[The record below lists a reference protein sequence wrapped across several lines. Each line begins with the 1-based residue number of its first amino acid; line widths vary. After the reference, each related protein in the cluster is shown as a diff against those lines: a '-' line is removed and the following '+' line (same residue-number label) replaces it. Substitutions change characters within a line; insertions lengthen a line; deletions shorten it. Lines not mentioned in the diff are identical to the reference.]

1 MSWLEKLLDRNRL
14 IGSTKRRVPDG
25 VWVQCPACEQT
36 VYRLALEQ
44 NQQVCPKCSH
54 HLRIGARE
62 RLTQFLDQ
70 DGQSELGAELEAQD
84 PLNFKDNK
92 RYKDRLTQAKK
103 QTGESEA
110 VVVLKGQLY
119 GMPIVA
125 CAFDF
130 SFMAGSMGSVAG
142 ARFVRAVD
150 SAIAS
155 NCALVCFA
163 TSGGAR
169 MQESLMALMQMA
181 KVSAALKQLADAK
194 LPYVSVLTNPTLG
207 GVSASLAMLGD
218 IIVAEPEA
226 IAGFAGR
233 RVIEQTVR
241 EKLPDDFQ
249 CSEFMLERGA
259 IDMIVDRRELRAKLA
274 KLIAMLTGSPTIEDK
289 SLIV

>member
-1 MSWLEKLLDRNRL
+1 MSWLERLLDSNRL
-14 IGSTKRRVPDG
+14 MASAKRRVPEG
-25 VWVQCPACEQT
+25 VWVQCPACEET
-36 VYRLALEQ
+36 LYRITLER
-44 NQQVCPKCSH
+44 NHKVCPKCNH

-62 RLTQFLDQ
+62 RLTQFLDH
-70 DGQSELGAELEAQD
+70 DGQSELGEKLEAQD
-84 PLNFKDNK
+84 PLNFKDSK
-92 RYKDRLTQAKK
+92 RYKERLAQAKK
-103 QTGESEA
+103 QTRESEA
-110 VVVLKGQLY
+110 VVVLKGQLH
-119 GMPIVA
+119 GIPVVA

-150 SAIAS
+150 SALAS
-155 NCALVCFA
+155 KCALVCFA

-181 KVSAALKQLADAK
+181 KVSAALKRLADAQ
-194 LPYVSVLTNPTLG
+194 LPYISVLTNPTLG

-226 IAGFAGR
+226 IIGFAGR

-241 EKLPDDFQ
+241 EKLPENFQ

-259 IDMIVDRRELRAKLA
+259 IDMIVDRRELRSKLA
-274 KLIAMLTGSPTIEDK
+274 KLIAMLTGSPTVEEK
-289 SLIV
+289 SLTV